1 MASFAPKAITS
12 SGDPVTWRYL
22 AKIFIVC
29 LSFANL
35 CFLNVWAEMNSADF
49 DALRK
54 YGETWQKLAAVTLD
68 VLILAVALWGPFYVA
83 LLTAKSAWILSLK
96 WSIIVGLLL
105 PANIVRTYDPVF
117 SSQQVSIPHALGWR
131 ILILLGGV
139 AAAIFLVVHWERICT
154 RVTTV
159 LLLLLAPSMPLSF
172 GGAAWRIWQGPPHSL
187 YPDQPL
193 LPA

>member
-1 MASFAPKAITS
+1 MALSAPKAITC

-68 VLILAVALWGPFYVA
+68 VLILAVALWGAIYVA
-83 LLTAKSAWILSLK
+83 LLTAKSAWIRFLK
-96 WSIIVGLLL
+96 WGTIMGPLL
-105 PANIVRTYDPVF
+105 PANIVRIYDPL
-117 SSQQVSIPHALGWR
+117 SS
-131 ILILLGGV
+131 
-139 AAAIFLVVHWERICT
+139 
-154 RVTTV
+154 VT
-159 LLLLLAPSMPLSF
+159 
-172 GGAAWRIWQGPPHSL
+172 Q
-187 YPDQPL
+187 
-193 LPA
+193 